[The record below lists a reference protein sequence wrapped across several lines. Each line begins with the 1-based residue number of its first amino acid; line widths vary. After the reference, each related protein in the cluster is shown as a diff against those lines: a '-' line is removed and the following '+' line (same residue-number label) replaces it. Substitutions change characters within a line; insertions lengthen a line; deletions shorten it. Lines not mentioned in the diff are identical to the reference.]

1 MLEIEDGCKSKLRMS
16 YWVTFKW
23 AGKGIA
29 VFIYILSKKKNK
41 KKNKNK
47 KTISKIK

>member
-1 MLEIEDGCKSKLRMS
+1 MLEIEGRCKSKLRMS

-29 VFIYILSKKKNK
+29 VFFNNVSNK
-41 KKNKNK
+41 
-47 KTISKIK
+47 